1 LGTVPSLSD
10 GCSAR
15 AETAA
20 DLAAALVAGAAV
32 ALVPVRVAGERPG
45 GWLESCGKT
54 QLAACI
60 ADSMWRSR
68 LVDLLLW
75 VDATSRASV
84 LSGYVEA
91 AHAVGACRGGDGELV
106 AARFIGWLRQTSRP
120 WLLVFDDVADPGT
133 LEGLWPHGQV
143 GRVLATTAS
152 PAAFTSEYGALIHRV
167 GVYSREQALS
177 YLMRRLTGDP
187 GKHTGAAELV
197 HDLGHEPLALAQAS
211 AVIASSALS
220 CRDYRD
226 VFAGRR
232 DKAAAEG
239 GAEPAAASITWAMS
253 AEHAGQLAPGG
264 AGALLSLAALLDGH
278 GIPRAVFLTAAA
290 ARFAGGARHQA
301 GGEADTPAE
310 PDAPAE
316 RERVR
321 DALLALERAGLL
333 AADAGPP
340 LAVVRM
346 NAAVQAAV
354 RAATPQEAMPAAAA
368 AAADA
373 LLETWPYDDEPA
385 WLAGMLRSGTA
396 SLQRT
401 AGDLLWAGG
410 CHPLLVRAGRSLD
423 RVPLRG
429 PAIAYW
435 HNLASVSDR
444 ILGPGHP
451 DTLAVRE
458 QLARACLAAGRAE
471 EAAAAL
477 QLVLTERVRVLGP
490 DHPSAIVARRDLGRA
505 LVAAAHYDEAV
516 TALERAA
523 ADDQRVHG
531 ADQPETLSTQDEL
544 AAAYHAAGRFGDAA
558 QLYRRTLA
566 SRERSQGP
574 ENPDT
579 LITRQ
584 RLAGACLAAG
594 KVKHALAEYKRVLDD
609 SEHVRGPDHLET
621 IAIRA
626 ALAAAYHSTG
636 RMALALQLYEQTHA
650 SYRRAVGADHY
661 DTLTSS
667 ANLAHVYYTVGRVT
681 DALTVLRDTLAR
693 GERALPAGDPL
704 TEAVR
709 ESLTS
714 MAGGTGV
721 R

>member
-1 LGTVPSLSD
+1 
-10 GCSAR
+10 
-15 AETAA
+15 
-20 DLAAALVAGAAV
+20 VAGAAV

-75 VDATSRASV
+75 VDATSRGSV

-91 AHAVGACRGGDGELV
+91 AHAVGADRSGGESV
-106 AARFIGWLRQTSRP
+106 AAWFTGWLRRTNRP
-120 WLLVFDDVADPGT
+120 WLVVFDDVSDPAI
-133 LEGLWPHGQV
+133 LDGLWPHGPT

-152 PAAFTSEYGALIHRV
+152 PAAFTSEYGALIHPV

-177 YLMRRLTGDP
+177 YLMRRLAGDP
-187 GKHTGAAELV
+187 GKRLKAAELV
-197 HDLGHEPLALAQAS
+197 HDLGYEPLALAQAS
-211 AVIASSALS
+211 AVIAGSALS

-226 VFAGRR
+226 TFASRR
-232 DKAAAEG
+232 DKAAAEAG
-239 GAEPAAASITWAMS
+239 VQPAAASITWGMS
-253 AEHAGQLAPGG
+253 ADHAGKLAPGG
-264 AGALLSLAALLDGH
+264 GAGTLLSLAALLDGH
-278 GIPRAVFLTAAA
+278 GIPRAVFMTAAT
-290 ARFAGGARHQA
+290 ARFVARAAHRGTA
-301 GGEADTPAE
+301 EPATSPEPGTPADPATPAE
-310 PDAPAE
+310 PGQ
-316 RERVR
+316 VR
-321 DALLALERAGLL
+321 DALLALARAGLL
-333 AADAGPP
+333 PVDAGPPLADAGPP

-354 RAATPQEAMPAAAA
+354 RAAMPQETMSAAADS
-368 AAADA
+368 AADA
-373 LLETWPYDDEPA
+373 LLEAWPHDDAPA
-385 WLAGMLRSGTA
+385 WLARMLRSGAA
-396 SLQRT
+396 SLQTT
-401 AGDLLWAGG
+401 AGDLLWADG
-410 CHPLLVRAGRSLD
+410 CHPLLMRAGRSLD
-423 RVPLRG
+423 RVRLRG

-435 HNLASVSDR
+435 HDLALASDR

-471 EAAAAL
+471 EAAATL
-477 QLVLTERVRVLGP
+477 QLVLAERVRVLGP
-490 DHPSAIVARRDLGRA
+490 DHPSAIAARRDLGRA
-505 LVAAAHYDEAV
+505 LVAAAHYEQAV

-558 QLYRRTLA
+558 QLYRHTLA

-579 LITRQ
+579 LVTRQ
-584 RLAGACLAAG
+584 RLAGAYLAAG
-594 KVKHALAEYKRVLDD
+594 KVKHALAEYKRVLED
-609 SEHVRGPDHLET
+609 SEHVRGPDHLDT
-621 IAIRA
+621 VAICA

-636 RMALALQLYEQTHA
+636 RMALALQLYERTRA
-650 SYRRAVGADHY
+650 SYQRAVGADHH

-667 ANLAHVYYTVGRVT
+667 ANLAHVYYAVGRVT
-681 DALTVLRDTLAR
+681 DAVTVLRDTLAR
-693 GERALPAGDPL
+693 AERALPAGDPL